1 MRSRL
6 RPGEDLILTVRRH
19 PIALVV
25 PAATALFVFGAFA
38 ASWLA
43 PTPAWRAVGGAAL
56 LVGGVWALWRWLDW
70 RVDLWAVTSQRV
82 IDESGVLTVR
92 TVDSPL
98 EAINNVAS
106 EQTLLGRMFG
116 FGKVVVQ
123 SAAEDGAVRIEGIAR
138 PEELRDA
145 ILEMK
150 ERRRAGTSRQ
160 S

>member
-1 MRSRL
+1 M
-6 RPGEDLILTVRRH
+6 IVRRH
-19 PIALVV
+19 PIALAA
-25 PAATALFVFGAFA
+25 PAVLLLFAFGAFL

-43 PTPAWRAVGGAAL
+43 PEPAWRMVGGAAL
-56 LVGGVWALWRWLDW
+56 LVGGAWSLWRYLTW

-82 IDESGVLTVR
+82 IDESGVLTSR

-98 EAINNVAS
+98 ETINNVLS
-106 EQTLLGRMFG
+106 EQTLFGRMFG

-123 SAAEDGAVRIEGIAR
+123 SAAEHGAVRIEGIAR

-150 ERRRAGTSRQ
+150 ERRRTDGPSRRP
-160 S
+160 